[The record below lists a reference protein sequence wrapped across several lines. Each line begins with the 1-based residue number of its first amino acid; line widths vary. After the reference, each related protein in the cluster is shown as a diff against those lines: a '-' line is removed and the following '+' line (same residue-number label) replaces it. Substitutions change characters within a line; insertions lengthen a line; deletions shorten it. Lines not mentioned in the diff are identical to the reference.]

1 MKRELP
7 PSTGHEH
14 HQHAMDTLC
23 VAIYTGIHCCL
34 AYIVSIPRDGG
45 GEGGGYA
52 TRAYVEQR
60 CAGIVRGH
68 YMADD

>member
-45 GEGGGYA
+45 GEGGGMLP
-52 TRAYVEQR
+52 EHMLS
-60 CAGIVRGH
+60 RG
-68 YMADD
+68 AREL